1 MYSRYLITVEL
12 SKGIKSQLHGK
23 YHARQYT
30 KKSKFMLLN
39 LKSNTS
45 REKQMVRLKR
55 RYLYNICVIMEI
67 QVAKKRV
74 FPY

>member
-55 RYLYNICVIMEI
+55 RY
-67 QVAKKRV
+67 
-74 FPY
+74 